1 MLLNEN
7 SLIETMF
14 DVMPFGVYVVDVKTM
29 EIIHMN
35 RVMISL
41 RGKNLTGRTC
51 YRALYENDTP
61 CIFCR
66 MDDVLSPDQRP
77 NGHSVTYDHFDD
89 IKDGWFQIQSKAITW
104 PDGRV
109 VMCVIAVDI
118 SELKETQNHLAEA
131 HAELALKNRDLE
143 RLSLQKSEFFATI
156 SHEIRTPLSA
166 VIGLSELALKTQLTL
181 KQRDYLKKIHTASNG
196 LLRILNDTLDYS
208 KVEAGKI
215 SLELIPFELP
225 QMLDEVVSIF
235 YPDASR
241 KSIELLLSLDD
252 KVPWFVV
259 GDPFRLGQILSNL
272 LSNAVKFTTSGH
284 IITKVALIK
293 RTGEQ
298 VTLRFSVS
306 DTGIGISEKM
316 LPRLFTVFTQESTA
330 TTRKYGGTGLG
341 LAICKK
347 MAELMNGTIWVES
360 QKRQGTTVTFQVDL
374 SLQSREQH
382 RQCSIP
388 MPTHPLHILI
398 ADDNPVSLGLL
409 EKMLQNFGC
418 RVTSVDSGEAVL
430 ERLETE
436 RDNAPPFDL
445 LITDWHMKKINGI
458 QLAKIIKKDSHFG
471 ELPIMLISAFDT
483 DGELMAQSSN
493 VGIHT
498 FIPKPINPSTLFD
511 SIMDLFCRD
520 VRLRTPLSEQAC
532 LEASSRNLL
541 SGKEIL
547 LVDDNSIN
555 RQVGSELLGHLG
567 AVVQTAASGSQ
578 AIEMALNTPFDLI
591 LMDVSMPKMNGYE
604 ATRQLRQYIPH
615 TPIIAMTA
623 HSSPADRKKALAAGM
638 TDFLSKP
645 INPAVVAHVLS
656 QVLITDPQDVDMDGN
671 RDRDLDEPH
680 GKNALASH
688 ADGSSAAHDAVVGPI
703 SETTAVDHS
712 DPLLNY
718 FAKQGGDTPL
728 DPPDGT
734 SVLLSEALG
743 KSGGAVL
750 DAERAINRLGGNR
763 VLYCD
768 LLQQFLRESVSR
780 IDAVKQ
786 ALWASDM
793 ARAAEMVHFI
803 RGSAGNVGLI
813 RLHRIAG
820 LFEPFLVTWP
830 NTNSH
835 PSPLVMDEERG
846 ETVKK
851 GDAPAH
857 GKEGTEIPQ
866 QIWQGYQRFAWEM
879 DEAAQAV
886 TVWLDANGV
895 EMEDETSAEP
905 LPKAATD
912 METTFRTLAEL
923 LTSHN
928 ALAMNYMDQLM
939 AWPTV
944 AERDDANE
952 MADKVAA
959 LKFDAALE
967 LLHSIAA
974 DHAIDL

>member
-41 RGKNLTGRTC
+41 RGSNLTGRTC
-51 YRALYENDTP
+51 YRALYENDAP

-66 MDDVLSPDQRP
+66 MSEVLSPDQKP

-131 HAELALKNRDLE
+131 HAELALKNKELE

-181 KQRDYLKKIHTASNG
+181 KQRDYLNKIHTASNG
-196 LLRILNDTLDYS
+196 LLRILNDTLDIS

-225 QMLDEVVSIF
+225 QMLDEVESIF
-235 YPDASR
+235 YPEASR
-241 KSIELLLSLDD
+241 KRIELLLSLDD

-272 LSNAVKFTTSGH
+272 LNNAVKFTTSGH

-293 RTGEQ
+293 RTRDE

-306 DTGIGISEKM
+306 DTGIGISEKI

-347 MAELMNGTIWVES
+347 MVELMNGTIWVES
-360 QKRQGTTVTFQVDL
+360 KKGQGTTVAFQVAL
-374 SLQSREQH
+374 SLQSGEQH
-382 RQCSIP
+382 RKRSIS
-388 MPTHPLHILI
+388 MPTDPLNILI
-398 ADDNPVSLGLL
+398 ADDNPVSLRLL

-418 RVTSVDSGEAVL
+418 RVMSVDSGEAVL
-430 ERLETE
+430 EHLETE
-436 RDNAPPFDL
+436 RGKTLSFDL

-458 QLAKIIKKDSHFG
+458 ELAKIIRRDPHFG
-471 ELPIMLISAFDT
+471 ALPIILISAFDT
-483 DGELMAQSSN
+483 DGELMAQSSD

-498 FIPKPINPSTLFD
+498 FIPKPINLSTLFD
-511 SIMDLFCRD
+511 SLIDLFCQD
-520 VRLRTPLSEQAC
+520 DSLRRPLSEHVG
-532 LEASSRNLL
+532 LETVPHHLL

-567 AVVQTAASGSQ
+567 AVVQTATDGAQ
-578 AIEMALNTPFDLI
+578 AIEMALKTPFDLI
-591 LMDVSMPKMNGYE
+591 LMDVSMPKMSGYE
-604 ATRQLRQYIPH
+604 ATRQLRQYIPD

-645 INPAVVAHVLS
+645 IDPAVVAHVLS
-656 QVLITDPQDVDMDGN
+656 QWLIHGTKAPEKDLHDPTDG
-671 RDRDLDEPH
+671 
-680 GKNALASH
+680 AILAIG
-688 ADGSSAAHDAVVGPI
+688 ADGGSPPMTRRGGTLTVEPI
-703 SETTAVDHS
+703 
-712 DPLLNY
+712 
-718 FAKQGGDTPL
+718 
-728 DPPDGT
+728 
-734 SVLLSEALG
+734 
-743 KSGGAVL
+743 
-750 DAERAINRLGGNR
+750 R
-763 VLYCD
+763 
-768 LLQQFLRESVSR
+768 
-780 IDAVKQ
+780 
-786 ALWASDM
+786 
-793 ARAAEMVHFI
+793 
-803 RGSAGNVGLI
+803 
-813 RLHRIAG
+813 
-820 LFEPFLVTWP
+820 
-830 NTNSH
+830 SH
-835 PSPLVMDEERG
+835 
-846 ETVKK
+846 
-851 GDAPAH
+851 
-857 GKEGTEIPQ
+857 I
-866 QIWQGYQRFAWEM
+866 QI
-879 DEAAQAV
+879 
-886 TVWLDANGV
+886 LC
-895 EMEDETSAEP
+895 
-905 LPKAATD
+905 
-912 METTFRTLAEL
+912 
-923 LTSHN
+923 
-928 ALAMNYMDQLM
+928 
-939 AWPTV
+939 
-944 AERDDANE
+944 
-952 MADKVAA
+952 
-959 LKFDAALE
+959 
-967 LLHSIAA
+967 
-974 DHAIDL
+974 